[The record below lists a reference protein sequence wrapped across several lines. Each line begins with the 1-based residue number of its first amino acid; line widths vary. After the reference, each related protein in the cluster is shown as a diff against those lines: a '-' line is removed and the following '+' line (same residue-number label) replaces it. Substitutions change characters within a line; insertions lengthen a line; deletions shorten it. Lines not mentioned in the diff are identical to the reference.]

1 MPRGVTIR
9 EHTTSKTLSITFT
22 YKGVLCREPLKGLPV
37 TTSNIKYA
45 ERLRGEIINNIERN
59 IFNYADYFP
68 NSPKLKAFGYSSK
81 GLTVFNSLNNYI
93 ELCCKRQLS
102 PSTIDGYKK
111 CVNALRYLHNILVTE
126 LTAGIIKNWIQEQTT
141 SLKTK
146 RNILS
151 FLKSSL
157 DDAVIDG
164 LILVNPVSSVSVSR
178 YHNAEHDKIKDD
190 YVVDPF
196 SPREIELILKSCIDE
211 QHYNLFKFAFATGLR
226 SSELCAVKWKDI
238 NFNDNTLHINSAR
251 VVGIEKTTKTKA
263 GTRTIELNIQAISA
277 LSNQKKHRVLG
288 NEYIF
293 LDPKTKSNWAS
304 ADAIRKKAWVPALK
318 RTGIRYRNPYQ
329 TRHTFATSHISQG
342 VNLFWLSKQMGHKG
356 PEMLFRH
363 YGSYLKEYD
372 GNTSIN
378 KSAS

>member
-1 MPRGVTIR
+1 MPRGVTVR
-9 EHTTSKTLSITFT
+9 EHTTSKTITITFT

-37 TTSNIKYA
+37 TASNIKYA

-68 NSPKLKAFGYSSK
+68 TSPKLKTFGYSSK
-81 GLTVFNSLNNYI
+81 GLTVLNSLNNYI
-93 ELCCKRQLS
+93 DLCCKRQLS
-102 PSTIDGYKK
+102 PSTINGYKK
-111 CVNALRYLHNILVTE
+111 CINALSYLHDIFVTE
-126 LTAGIIKNWIQEQTT
+126 LTAGIIKNWVQEQTS

-164 LILVNPVSSVSVSR
+164 LIPVNPVSAVSVSR
-178 YHNAEHDKIKDD
+178 YHNAENDKNKED

-196 SPREIELILKSCIDE
+196 SPNEIELILNSCNDE

-238 NFNDNTLHINSAR
+238 NFTEATININSAR
-251 VVGIEKTTKTKA
+251 VIGIEKTTKTKA
-263 GTRTIELNIQAISA
+263 GTRTIELNTQALSA
-277 LSNQKKHRVLG
+277 LSNQKKYRVLG

-293 LDPKTKSNWAS
+293 LDPKTKTGWAS
-304 ADAIRKKAWVPALK
+304 ADAIRKKAWVPTLK
-318 RTGIRYRNPYQ
+318 RSGIRYRNPYQ